1 MTSAEAS
8 SSWALAGGA
17 QPPRLPE
24 GIDLPRD
31 RMLVMGILNV
41 TPDSFSD
48 GGRFLDPGAALDH
61 AQEMLDEGADLVDL
75 GGESTRPNSTTRI
88 SEDEE
93 WERIGSIIQRLA
105 ASGVVVSVDTLHALT
120 ARRAADAGA
129 AIINDVSGGR
139 WDPQMNAAVASTSC
153 AYVIQHYRALPGMPE
168 ESFDYGDQPIA
179 VALRERV
186 SLQVRDALEAGV
198 DPERIIVDP
207 GLGFSLNN
215 EQCWSLVA
223 SLPIFA
229 ELGYPVLIGASRKR
243 FLGQSPLSDRDEA
256 TLDISRRALSDGI
269 WAVRVHAISQQAKLV
284 RAGR

>member
-1 MTSAEAS
+1 MTSVEAS

-24 GIDLPRD
+24 GVDLPRD

-105 ASGVVVSVDTLHALT
+105 ASGVVVSVDTLHAIT

-139 WDPQMNAAVASTSC
+139 WDPQMNAAVAQTSC

-186 SLQVRDALEAGV
+186 ASQVRDALEAGV
-198 DPERIIVDP
+198 EPERIIVDP

>member
-1 MTSAEAS
+1 MTSNEAAS
-8 SSWALAGGA
+8 AWALAGGA
-17 QPPRLPE
+17 RPPRLPK
-24 GIDLPRD
+24 GITLPTD

-48 GGRFLDPGAALDH
+48 GGRFFDPGAAFEH
-61 AQEMLDEGADLVDL
+61 AVQMVEAGADLVDL
-75 GGESTRPNSTTRI
+75 GGESTRPNSQRI
-88 SEDEE
+88 SEDEG
-93 WERIGSIIQRLA
+93 I
-105 ASGVVVSVDTLHALT
+105 VVSVDPLHAIT

-139 WDPQMNAAVASTSC
+139 WDPQMNAAVAQTSC

-186 SLQVRDALEAGV
+186 ASQVRDALEAGV
-198 DPERIIVDP
+198 EPERIIVDP

-223 SLPIFA
+223 SLRIFA

-256 TLDISRRALSDGI
+256 TLDISRRALSDGM
-269 WAVRVHAISQQAKLV
+269 WAVRVHAIDQQARLV

>member
-1 MTSAEAS
+1 
-8 SSWALAGGA
+8 
-17 QPPRLPE
+17 
-24 GIDLPRD
+24 
-31 RMLVMGILNV
+31 MLVMGILNV

-93 WERIGSIIQRLA
+93 WERIGSIIQRLG

-186 SLQVRDALEAGV
+186 ASQVRDALEAGV
-198 DPERIIVDP
+198 EPERIIVDP

-223 SLPIFA
+223 SLRIFA

-256 TLDISRRALSDGI
+256 TLDISRRALSDGM
-269 WAVRVHAISQQAKLV
+269 WAVRVHAIDQQARLV